1 MRDISK
7 YVIIHNM
14 QRTLIKDLSIHKI
27 GNTGGLDNEVMIQGW
42 VDVRRDQGKM
52 VFLDIRDV
60 TGKVQ
65 AVVLPGQTEALEIAQ
80 KLRSE
85 WRRNI

>member
-1 MRDISK
+1 
-7 YVIIHNM
+7 M

-52 VFLDIRDV
+52 VFLDKQI
-60 TGKVQ
+60 
-65 AVVLPGQTEALEIAQ
+65 IA
-80 KLRSE
+80 KLS
-85 WRRNI
+85 